1 MDVLFMP
8 CNVGANV
15 FTGFCRLNSG
25 CKGVIILISTFPF
38 LILTSP
44 TRRQSSIEVLAEKY
58 RICFFFGNFS

>member
-25 CKGVIILISTFPF
+25 YKGVIILISTFPF

-44 TRRQSSIEVLAEKY
+44 TRRQSSFE
-58 RICFFFGNFS
+58 FFSNFS

>member
-44 TRRQSSIEVLAEKY
+44 TRRQSSFE
-58 RICFFFGNFS
+58 FFSNFS

>member
-15 FTGFCRLNSG
+15 FTGLSQGNS
-25 CKGVIILISTFPF
+25 CYKGVIILMSTFPF

-44 TRRQSSIEVLAEKY
+44 TRRQSSIKVLEEKY
-58 RICFFFGNFS
+58 RI

>member
-15 FTGFCRLNSG
+15 FTGLCQGN
-25 CKGVIILISTFPF
+25 CCYKGVIILISTFPF

-44 TRRQSSIEVLAEKY
+44 TRRQSSFEVLEEKY
-58 RICFFFGNFS
+58 RI